1 MDDPKS
7 KRNSYF
13 FIFFFSDNLDLISQ
27 KLVTLAKDQGSSDNI
42 SIVVVFF
49 KPIEELISV
58 PHLPSAEPTKENLYA
73 GITSTCEFITAMNG
87 KTNNEEDHY
96 R

>member
-58 PHLPSAEPTKENLYA
+58 PHLPFENQMSIR
-73 GITSTCEFITAMNG
+73 GFQ
-87 KTNNEEDHY
+87 K
-96 R
+96 